1 MQKQSSVRR
10 SSGAK
15 AVALHEHVML
25 ARYRLILWISLLLS
39 AAFALELHL
48 VFGR

>member
-15 AVALHEHVML
+15 AIALNERMML
-25 ARYRLILWISLLLS
+25 ARYRLLLLLSLLLS
-39 AAFALELHL
+39 AAFSLELHL
-48 VFGR
+48 IFGR